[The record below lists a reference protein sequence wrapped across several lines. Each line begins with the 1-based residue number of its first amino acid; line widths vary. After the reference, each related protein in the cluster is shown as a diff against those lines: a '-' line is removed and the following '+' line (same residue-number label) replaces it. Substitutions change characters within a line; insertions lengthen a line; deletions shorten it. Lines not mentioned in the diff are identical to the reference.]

1 MSVADELRQEQRA
14 AMLRLSPAERI
25 RLALELG
32 ARDLALFMEASGLDR
47 EAALRELRRRRAA
60 GRRPSKSAGA

>member
-1 MSVADELRQEQRA
+1 MSVADELRREQRA

-32 ARDLALFMEASGLDR
+32 ARDLALFMEASGLGR